1 MAAAYQVSQGLTDRS
16 GSIFYSGQLAFSSP
30 CPIYILG
37 LNPGGSPELQA
48 QETIG
53 RDLMEWSQRPKSWS
67 RYVDEAWRGQ
77 QPGTYGMQP
86 RIRHMF
92 DALGLDLRQI
102 PASNVVFVR
111 TNSEADLRLE
121 ANDLFSRCWHFHET
135 VIKELEIH
143 TLLCLGTTAGA
154 WARSRLNAYV
164 AVDGFRETNAR
175 GWMSNA
181 HVSAE
186 GIAVVTLT
194 HPGRADW
201 RNPQAD
207 PTPLVRSV
215 LNRI

>member
-1 MAAAYQVSQGLTDRS
+1 MNSKLGSIVAAAHQASQGLSDRS

-30 CPIYILG
+30 CTIYILG
-37 LNPGGSPELQA
+37 LNPGGSPQLQA

-67 RYVDEAWRGQ
+67 RYVDEAWRGR
-77 QPGTYGMQP
+77 QPGTHGMQP

-92 DALGLDLRQI
+92 DGLGLDLRQI

-121 ANDLFSRCWHFHET
+121 ANDL
-135 VIKELEIH
+135 L
-143 TLLCLGTTAGA
+143 
-154 WARSRLNAYV
+154 
-164 AVDGFRETNAR
+164 
-175 GWMSNA
+175 SNA
-181 HVSAE
+181 HVSAD

-201 RNPQAD
+201 CNPQTD
-207 PTPLVRSV
+207 PTPLVQSV
-215 LNRI
+215 PNRI